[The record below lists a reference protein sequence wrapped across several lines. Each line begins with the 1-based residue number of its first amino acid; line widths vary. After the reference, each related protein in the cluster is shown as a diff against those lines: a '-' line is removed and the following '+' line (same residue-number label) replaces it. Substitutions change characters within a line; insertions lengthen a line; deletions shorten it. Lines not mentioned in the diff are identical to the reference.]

1 MYVVVPVCWERQTK
15 ECEILSLWCGGPEY
29 EEILQLFM
37 KTMEE
42 WEVQT
47 IHRVQ
52 NPLLWR
58 RYCHRKKELKG
69 DPALQCTDECRLF
82 RGTQKTDPK
91 EICRGG
97 LGFDMLTL
105 KEMWN
110 KQNHFA
116 EMASHSNKF
125 SYETSDGL
133 RQILLAKV
141 LVCACKEMKTA
152 VDKTVRPPREREVAG
167 QKAGNTKSRTDGV
180 DGESQGKT
188 ASYPEYII
196 TYRYKM

>member
-1 MYVVVPVCWERQTK
+1 M
-15 ECEILSLWCGGPEY
+15 WCYGPEY
-29 EEILQLFM
+29 EDILQLFM
-37 KTMEE
+37 KTMKDS
-42 WEVQT
+42 EVQT

-52 NPLLWR
+52 NPVLWR
-58 RYCHRKKELKG
+58 RYCRRKKELKR
-69 DPALQCTDECRLF
+69 DPALQCADERRLF

-97 LGFDMLTL
+97 LGFDMLTP
-105 KEMWN
+105 KEMWD

-116 EMASHSNKF
+116 ETASHSNNF
-125 SYETSDGL
+125 SYETSEGL

-152 VDKTVRPPREREVAG
+152 VDKTVHPPHEREDTGRMAG
-167 QKAGNTKSRTDGV
+167 STKSHTYGV
-180 DGESQGKT
+180 DGESKGKT

-196 TYRYKM
+196 TYRFKL